1 MKSIPYKELILKC
14 QMRGNIEEALNIFNS
29 NVEKDD
35 PEREKKL
42 EQFYMDAA
50 WSLIKNLSFEK
61 SKNIITRNNLRIDI
75 REVISLY
82 KELLPQT
89 KTVITNL
96 QDIFSMEKMVSLD
109 IENKHPNAD
118 RQQVMRMK
126 EEKLINS
133 RLFLADVLKTNRL
146 LFNPTIRNVN
156 QEMKEYLEFS
166 HSDISINREVK
177 EKISL
182 EKYLEIIDFVLIKL
196 YIKLGDD

>member
-82 KELLPQT
+82 KELLP
-89 KTVITNL
+89 
-96 QDIFSMEKMVSLD
+96 
-109 IENKHPNAD
+109 
-118 RQQVMRMK
+118 
-126 EEKLINS
+126 
-133 RLFLADVLKTNRL
+133 
-146 LFNPTIRNVN
+146 
-156 QEMKEYLEFS
+156 
-166 HSDISINREVK
+166 
-177 EKISL
+177 
-182 EKYLEIIDFVLIKL
+182 
-196 YIKLGDD
+196 